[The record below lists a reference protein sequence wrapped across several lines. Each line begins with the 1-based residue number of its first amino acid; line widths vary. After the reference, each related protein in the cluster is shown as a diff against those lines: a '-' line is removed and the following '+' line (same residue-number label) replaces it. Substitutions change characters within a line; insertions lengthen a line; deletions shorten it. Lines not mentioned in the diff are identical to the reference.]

1 MFNATDYAF
10 VTQKQNKQV
19 EKIKSGKENKYQE
32 PINSSF
38 FFFSLMAHMQLI
50 LNYFE
55 LLSFLEVHNNPT
67 RDSTLKYSCQGQEL
81 SIIL

>member
-1 MFNATDYAF
+1 MFNGIDYAF

-38 FFFSLMAHMQLI
+38 FFSLMANMQSI
-50 LNYFE
+50 LNHFE
-55 LLSFLEVHNNPT
+55 LFSFLEVHNNPT
-67 RDSTLKYSCQGQEL
+67 RDPTPKYSCQGQEL

>member
-38 FFFSLMAHMQLI
+38 FSFPNAYMQSI

-55 LLSFLEVHNNPT
+55 LLSFLEVHNDPT
-67 RDSTLKYSCQGQEL
+67 RDPTRKYSCQGQEL